1 MSNDSSLK
9 PDSHLVAAGRQSD
22 ISAPLNMPIVPAS
35 NYILGGELGY
45 SRDDATPTWQAL
57 ETIVGGLENAHC
69 VSFASGMAAIS
80 AIFDQLAV
88 DSVIVLPDDCY
99 QGVVGLADYKKY

>member
-1 MSNDSSLK
+1 
-9 PDSHLVAAGRQSD
+9 
-22 ISAPLNMPIVPAS
+22 MPIVPAS

-99 QGVVGLADYKKY
+99 QGVVGLAEQGQERGFWHVERVPVEATAEWLEYKKY